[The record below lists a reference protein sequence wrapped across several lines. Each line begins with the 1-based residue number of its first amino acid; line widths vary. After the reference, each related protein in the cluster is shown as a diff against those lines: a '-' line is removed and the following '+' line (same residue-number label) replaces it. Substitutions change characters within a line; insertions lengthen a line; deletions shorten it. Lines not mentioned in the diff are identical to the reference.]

1 MTISIISAN
10 FKEKQFPSLGMGQL
24 NIAVIIK
31 LEPDF
36 SEGNVS
42 YNPDG
47 TLNRA
52 ETKNTLGPHSAIAA
66 HAAFFGRVMYDAKVS
81 IGTMGPPIADVA
93 LQQAQQISDA
103 EELHLYSD
111 RLFAGADTLGTAEVL
126 RVGIQ
131 KMQEKMDIVF
141 SGHRASDGETG
152 QTGAQTAWKL
162 GFTFLGNVISY
173 SVDLET
179 RMVRAKRLISLQG
192 FPNVIEE
199 VEAPLPVFISIDP
212 NYKSSY
218 DTVSQ
223 RLTFQKYQKEATK
236 RADNYK
242 DYFKIFNAKELG
254 VDETLVGLPGSP
266 TIVYKVE
273 RVPKSTATRSAEVV
287 DGSDPEQIRKVVAK
301 MKEALEAMV
310 IK

>member
-1 MTISIISAN
+1 M
-10 FKEKQFPSLGMGQL
+10 L
-24 NIAVIIK
+24 NIAVVVK

-52 ETKNTLGPHSAIAA
+52 ETKSILGPHSAIAA
-66 HAAFFGRVMYDAKVS
+66 NAAFYAKVKYGARIT
-81 IGTMGPPIADVA
+81 IGTMGPPIADLA
-93 LQQAQQISDA
+93 LQQAQLMSDA

-111 RLFAGADTLGTAEVL
+111 RSFAGADTLATAEVL
-126 RVGIQ
+126 RAGI
-131 KMQEKMDIVF
+131 KKIEGDVDIAF

-152 QTGAQTAWKL
+152 QTGPQTAWKL

-173 SVDLET
+173 DVDLNSK
-179 RMVRAKRLISLQG
+179 MVVAKRLISIQG
-192 FPNVIEE
+192 IYDVVEE

-212 NYKSSY
+212 TYKSSF

-223 RLTFQKYQKEATK
+223 RLALQRYRKEAVE
-236 RADNYK
+236 RASNYK
-242 DYFKIFNAKELG
+242 NYLKVFSGQQLG
-254 VDETLVGLPGSP
+254 VDPKLVGLPGSP

-273 RVPKSTATRSAEVV
+273 KIPRAKATRKAEVI
-287 DGSDPEQIRKVVAK
+287 DGSNPEQIRIAAFK
-301 MKEALEAMV
+301 MREVLEGIV

>member
-1 MTISIISAN
+1 
-10 FKEKQFPSLGMGQL
+10 MGL
-24 NIAVIIK
+24 NVAVIIK

-66 HAAFFGRVMYDAKVS
+66 QAAFYAKVMHNAKIS
-81 IGTMGPPIADVA
+81 IGTMGPPIADLA

-103 EELHLYSD
+103 DELHLYSD

-126 RVGIQ
+126 KNGIE
-131 KMQEKMDIVF
+131 KMQGKMDIVF

-152 QTGAQTAWKL
+152 QTGPQTAWKL

-173 SVDLET
+173 ELDMET
-179 RMVRAKRLISLQG
+179 RTIRAKRMISLQG
-192 FPNVIEE
+192 SPDVIEE

-212 NYKSSY
+212 TFKSDFS
-218 DTVSQ
+218 TVSQ
-223 RLTFQKYQKEATK
+223 RLAFQKYQKAATEK
-236 RADNYK
+236 AKNYK
-242 DYFKIFNAKELG
+242 EYLKVFSGKELG
-254 VDETLVGLPGSP
+254 VDKTLVGLPGSP

-273 RVPKSTATRSAEVV
+273 RIPKSTATRQAEVV
-287 DGSDPEQIRKVVAK
+287 DGSDHAQLQKVVGR
-301 MKEALEAMV
+301 MKEALSAMV

>member
-1 MTISIISAN
+1 
-10 FKEKQFPSLGMGQL
+10 MGQL

-66 HAAFFGRVMYDAKVS
+66 HAAFFGKVMYDAKVS
-81 IGTMGPPIADVA
+81 IGTMGPPIADLA

-111 RLFAGADTLGTAEVL
+111 RIFAGADTLGTAEVL
-126 RVGIQ
+126 KTGIH
-131 KMQEKMDIVF
+131 KMKEKMDIVF

-152 QTGAQTAWKL
+152 QTGPQTAWKL

-173 SVDLET
+173 TIDMET
-179 RMVRAKRLISLQG
+179 RIIRAKRLISLQG
-192 FPNVIEE
+192 TPDVLEE
-199 VEAPLPVFISIDP
+199 IEAPLPVFISIDP
-212 NYKSSY
+212 TYKSNF
-218 DTVSQ
+218 DKVSQ
-223 RLTFQKYQKEATK
+223 RLAFQKYKKEAEE

-242 DYFKIFNAKELG
+242 DYFTMFNADEIG
-254 VDETLVGLPGSP
+254 VAKSLVGLPGSP

-273 RVPKSTATRSAEVV
+273 RVPKSTATRKAEVI
-287 DGSDPEQIRKVVAK
+287 DGSDPEAIRKAVGK
-301 MKEALEAMV
+301 MKEALDAMV

>member
-1 MTISIISAN
+1 MEVIPVLS
-10 FKEKQFPSLGMGQL
+10 KPL

-52 ETKNTLGPHSAIAA
+52 DTKNTLGPHSAIAA
-66 HAAFFGRVMYDAKVS
+66 HAAFFGRVMYDAKIYV
-81 IGTMGPPIADVA
+81 GTMGPPIADLA
-93 LQQAQQISDA
+93 LELAQQISDA

-126 RVGIQ
+126 RVGIE
-131 KMQEKMDIVF
+131 KMQRKMDIVF

-179 RMVRAKRLISLQG
+179 RTVCAKRLISLQG
-192 FPNVIEE
+192 SPNVIEE
-199 VEAPLPVFISIDP
+199 IEAPLPVFISIDP
-212 NYKSSY
+212 NYKSNY
-218 DTVSQ
+218 TAISQ
-223 RLTFQKYQKEATK
+223 RLAFEKYQKEGIE
-236 RADNYK
+236 RAQNYK
-242 DYFKIFNAKELG
+242 DHLKVFNAKELG

-273 RVPKSTATRSAEVV
+273 RVPKSTATRRAEVI

-301 MKEALEAMV
+301 MKEALSAMV

>member
-1 MTISIISAN
+1 
-10 FKEKQFPSLGMGQL
+10 MGL
-24 NIAVIIK
+24 NVAVIIK

-47 TLNRA
+47 TLNRT

-66 HAAFFGRVMYDAKVS
+66 QAAFYAKVMHDAKIS
-81 IGTMGPPIADVA
+81 IGTMGPPIADLA

-103 EELHLYSD
+103 DELHLYSD

-126 RVGIQ
+126 KTGIK
-131 KMQEKMDIVF
+131 KMQGKMDIVF
-141 SGHRASDGETG
+141 AGHRASDGETG
-152 QTGAQTAWKL
+152 QTGPQTAWKL

-173 SVDLET
+173 ELDLET
-179 RMVRAKRLISLQG
+179 RTIRAKQMISLQG
-192 FPNVIEE
+192 TPDVIEE
-199 VEAPLPVFISIDP
+199 IEAPLPVFISIDP
-212 NYKSSY
+212 AFKSKFN
-218 DTVSQ
+218 TVSQ
-223 RLTFQKYQKEATK
+223 RLAFQKYQKAATK
-236 RADNYK
+236 KAKNYK
-242 DYFKIFNAKELG
+242 EYLKVFNGKELG

-273 RVPKSTATRSAEVV
+273 RIPKSTATRQAEII
-287 DGSDPEQIRKVVAK
+287 DGSDPAQLQKVVGR
-301 MKEALEAMV
+301 MKEALSAMV